1 MKATNIISRKS
12 AIYCLLGLWLTLYS
26 CSGEDGATGPA
37 GKDGNAEVIVSDW
50 ITIKWTY
57 KNPLEGK
64 AFMDIPVE
72 NINSYVENGG
82 VALMYYKNDKN
93 ARILPFKFS
102 EFDYFDFGFG
112 SFVKND
118 NYQTEAFT
126 GFRVYF
132 DGVPVTVNILENETE
147 YTGLRYVLVP
157 PSIAST
163 TGVSSNSFADYE
175 ETMELLGLN
184 PNQ

>member
-1 MKATNIISRKS
+1 MKATNIISRKL
-12 AIYCLLGLWLTLYS
+12 AIYCVLGLGLTLFS

-37 GKDGNAEVIVSDW
+37 GEDGNANVIVSDW

-64 AFMDIPVE
+64 AFMDIPVA
-72 NINSYVENGG
+72 NIDSYVKDGG
-82 VALMYYKNDKN
+82 VALMYFKSDKN
-93 ARILPFKFS
+93 ARILPFNFS
-102 EFDYFDFGFG
+102 EYDYFDFGFG
-112 SFVKND
+112 EFMKND

-147 YTGLRYVLVP
+147 NTGLRYVLVP
-157 PSIAST
+157 QPIAST
-163 TGVSSNSFADYE
+163 TGISNTISADYE
-175 ETMELLGLN
+175 ETMELLGKN
-184 PNQ
+184 PGQ